1 MHRQLALIIALCL
14 VAVSAVAG
22 LASARPATLQ
32 DVVERT
38 VTAGPRGTH
47 DLVRA
52 GQTVL
57 DAADGVSATIRT
69 TAYQG
74 FCWNVEKSVDVS
86 TVFTGAFRPDAPA
99 ATIAEVPSSTTPVPA
114 AEPAKP
120 ATQSA
125 TPESIVTLTPAPT
138 AAASTTVYA
147 AAQATARAATA
158 PALTGTASAETA
170 ASSHPA
176 SHMNDSSTST
186 YWQASSSAVPQKVT
200 IDLGSPKAVSASNV
214 SWRVNGAVHF
224 RVFGS
229 NDQRAWRELANCDGN
244 RLATTS
250 TAISGTWRYVRMRI
264 GYVASGSAGIYDWK
278 VYGTA
283 TASPSPTA
291 TPKPTATP
299 TQTATPKPTA
309 TPTSGSSASY
319 TTMTNAKLQS
329 GTSSAPRVYE
339 NIIFKGGSSTTGVLH
354 INYNLHDV
362 VLRNCIIDTGP
373 QNGWTINTNDSVS
386 VYNIRVEGL
395 TIRPQPRMGL
405 EFTDRTYSG
414 RSTNN
419 WRYLTLNNVTVEPSG
434 SEAVSFCSTAMGNA
448 YTTVKDMVIEGSGT
462 RPDLYSWGQGFE
474 INKAKGIT
482 VDGLTIRQTRGSAF
496 NLQGPSSSTNM
507 MWKFTR
513 VNADMSVRDSQQTQ
527 SMSTTSQVVY
537 CKNATGWSFS
547 GRVVATVS
555 DCGYLDNVKGA
566 TFTGTSW
573 TRVGG
578 TARVLQANGSSGN
591 IGLP

>member
-1 MHRQLALIIALCL
+1 MHRQLALLIAVCL
-14 VAVSAVAG
+14 VTVSAVAG
-22 LASARPATLQ
+22 LASARPATLK

-38 VTAGPRGTH
+38 VMAGPRGTH

-52 GQTVL
+52 GQSVL

-69 TAYQG
+69 TAYRG

-86 TVFTGAFRPDAPA
+86 TAFTGAFRPDESGS
-99 ATIAEVPSSTTPVPA
+99 ATFAKVSSATPVA
-114 AEPAKP
+114 TAEPAQA
-120 ATQSA
+120 ATRSA

-138 AAASTTVYA
+138 TAASTTVYA
-147 AAQATARAATA
+147 ATQTTTRAATA
-158 PALTGTASAETA
+158 PALTGTASADTA

-200 IDLGSPKAVSASNV
+200 IDFGSPKAVSASDV

-229 NDQRAWRELANCDGN
+229 NDQRAWYQLANCDGN
-244 RLATTS
+244 RLTTTT

-264 GYVASGSAGIYDWK
+264 GYLSSGSAGIYNWK
-278 VYGTA
+278 VYGSA
-283 TASPSPTA
+283 TTTSPSPSPTATA

-299 TQTATPKPTA
+299 TA
-309 TPTSGSSASY
+309 TPTSGSSTSY

-329 GTSSAPRVYE
+329 GTSSSPRVYQ
-339 NIIFKGGSSTTGVLH
+339 NIIFKGGSSSTGVLH
-354 INYNLHDV
+354 MNYNLHDV
-362 VLRNCIIDTGP
+362 VLRNCIIDSGP

-405 EFTDRTYSG
+405 EFTDRTSSG

-482 VDGLTIRQTRGSAF
+482 VDGLTIRQTRSSAF

-527 SMSTTSQVVY
+527 SMKNTSQVVY

-566 TFTGTSW
+566 NFSGTSW
-573 TRVGG
+573 SRVSGS
-578 TARVLQANGSSGN
+578 ARVLLANGSSGN
-591 IGLP
+591 VGLP